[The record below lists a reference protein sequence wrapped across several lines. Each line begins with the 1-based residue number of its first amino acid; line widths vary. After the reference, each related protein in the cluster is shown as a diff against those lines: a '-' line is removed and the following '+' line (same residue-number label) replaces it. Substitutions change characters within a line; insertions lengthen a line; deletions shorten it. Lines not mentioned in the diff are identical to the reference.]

1 MSRVRT
7 LSAHSRTAT
16 ETHSLYQPI
25 VTFYD
30 RPGLFMP
37 RVEQRSLIQEL
48 RAVAAASFRMD
59 ASQLPN
65 YQCLAIDDPSALS
78 DKLIAIGRAPST
90 GYIIGF
96 ISSVLVKIP
105 DFSEGEVLHVG
116 LACLSPSLK
125 LENSSGLA
133 KHLMASIV
141 YGYLLKNP
149 STSKVW
155 VTNRSS
161 NLSTLGRFAQ
171 TVDEV
176 FPSPSHPTSP
186 PTSSHATIANAI
198 IGSSS
203 RSLNVT
209 PGELDPRTFI
219 VRKSLFHTGKDEDQR
234 NDRYHYSNPKMWEF
248 YRGYLDENGSK
259 EDESVILVGH
269 ISPRILYVLRAIMLA
284 KL

>member
-1 MSRVRT
+1 MSR
-7 LSAHSRTAT
+7 
-16 ETHSLYQPI
+16 PI

-37 RVEQRSLIQEL
+37 TVEQRSLIQKL
-48 RAVAAASFRMD
+48 RAVAAASFGMD
-59 ASQLPN
+59 TSQLPN

-78 DKLIAIGRAPST
+78 DKLIAVGRAPST

-105 DFSEGEVLHVG
+105 DFSEGEVLHIG
-116 LACLSPSLK
+116 LACLSPSSK
-125 LENSSGLA
+125 LETVSGLA

-149 STSKVW
+149 STNKVW

-186 PTSSHATIANAI
+186 PTSLHVTIANEI
-198 IGSSS
+198 
-203 RSLNVT
+203 
-209 PGELDPRTFI
+209 I
-219 VRKSLFHTGKDEDQR
+219 VRKSLFHAGKDEDQR
-234 NDRYHYSNPKMWEF
+234 NDRYHYSNPEMWEF
-248 YRGYLDENGSK
+248 YRGYLDENGSR
-259 EDESVILVGH
+259 EDESVILQVGH
-269 ISPRILYVLRAIMLA
+269 ISPRMLYVLRAIMLA

>member
-1 MSRVRT
+1 MHGGDR
-7 LSAHSRTAT
+7 
-16 ETHSLYQPI
+16 ETHSLSQPI

-37 RVEQRSLIQEL
+37 TVEQGSLIQEL
-48 RAVAAASFRMD
+48 RAVAAASFCMD
-59 ASQLPN
+59 TSQLPN

-78 DKLIAIGRAPST
+78 DKLIAVGRAPST
-90 GYIIGF
+90 GCIIGF
-96 ISSVLVKIP
+96 ISSVLVQIP

-116 LACLSPSLK
+116 LACLSPSSK
-125 LENSSGLA
+125 LETVSGLA

-176 FPSPSHPTSP
+176 FPSPVHPISP
-186 PTSSHATIANAI
+186 PTSLHVTIANAI

-209 PGELDPRTFI
+209 PGKLDPRTFI
-219 VRKSLFHTGKDEDQR
+219 VRKFLFHAGKEEDQR

-259 EDESVILVGH
+259 EDESGILQVGH
-269 ISPRILYVLRAIMLA
+269 ISPRMLYVLRAIMLA